1 MPAFYPAFAEYSEP
15 RTNEDLAAVC
25 TGPVLRAFLPLG
37 EQQSRFKIGDYQ
49 GVATVLDS
57 RVVCVRPEVE
67 NPQIQLD
74 GMLRSGF
81 NGGPRFAL
89 TGSISASTTAHG
101 LLIH

>member
-1 MPAFYPAFAEYSEP
+1 
-15 RTNEDLAAVC
+15 
-25 TGPVLRAFLPLG
+25 LPLE

-49 GVATVLDS
+49 GVTTVLDS